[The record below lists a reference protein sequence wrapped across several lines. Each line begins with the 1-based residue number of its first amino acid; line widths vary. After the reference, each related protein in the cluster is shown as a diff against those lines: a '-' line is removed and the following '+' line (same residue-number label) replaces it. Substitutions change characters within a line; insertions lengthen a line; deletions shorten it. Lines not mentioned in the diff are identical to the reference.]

1 MKRYDS
7 YKDSG
12 DDWIGEIP
20 SHWSKIKLSMTI
32 NTTQGIQ
39 VDVPKQRYVKEEGY
53 ERFLRISDYTNPNI
67 EHRFVNVPN
76 HINYMVNED
85 DIVMFRYGESGK
97 VVKGLKGV
105 ICNNVFSI
113 SSKKHEMSNN
123 YLFEVFS
130 SNDFYELL
138 KSSSNNPTLSQ
149 VSHSQIKEQK
159 VPFPPLSEQQ
169 QIVSFLDTKTSLID
183 SLIEK
188 TQRKIELFKEK
199 RTSLINEVVTKGLN
213 PNVEMK
219 DSGVEWI
226 GEIPSHWEESKLKH
240 KGVFFSGYSFDSNDF
255 LSEGEIRVLKISNI
269 QNNGISWDDL
279 QYLPESF
286 YDTHQNFIVNKG
298 DLVFVLTRPIISTG
312 IKVCFFNEEYKTLL
326 NQRNSVFRPNESSV
340 IKRFLFYSVRTFS
353 FIEEFKQQL
362 KETNQPNISTEQ
374 ISNILMFFPP
384 LSEQQQI
391 VEYLDEQTGL
401 IDKTVSI
408 EEKRIELLKE
418 YRQSLISEVVTGKR
432 KVVEC

>member
-1 MKRYDS
+1 MKKYDS

-12 DDWIGEIP
+12 VEWIGEIP
-20 SHWSKIKLSMTI
+20 SGWRKSPIKYYYNYKKGSRGQELTK
-32 NTTQGIQ
+32 TYIQ
-39 VDVPKQRYVKEEGY
+39 DNLGEYPVYSGQTENEGV
-53 ERFLRISDYTNPNI
+53 LGRISEYEFDFPEGVIFTTTVGVKMMSTKVLRDKFSLSQNCLIMIPKKEGNSD
-67 EHRFVNVPN
+67 FVNYFISVDWVFRKLQFPK
-76 HINYMVNED
+76 ILQPSLRMED
-85 DIVMFRYGESGK
+85 IDQYF
-97 VVKGLKGV
+97 
-105 ICNNVFSI
+105 
-113 SSKKHEMSNN
+113 
-123 YLFEVFS
+123 
-130 SNDFYELL
+130 FYC
-138 KSSSNNPTLSQ
+138 PT
-149 VSHSQIKEQK
+149 I
-159 VPFPPLSEQQ
+159 SEQQ

-188 TQRKIELFKEK
+188 TYRKIELLKEK

-432 KVVEC
+432 KVV